1 MGPTAVPPILTTT
14 VALIMYAFRRV
25 ARPYTLAAVVGGLVL
40 LSACSG
46 GSDGAGDEPLSDL
59 LPDVTHFLEPTEQMR
74 DAAEQQCLDD
84 PDLAEGY
91 VRAVSPDTD
100 EVMAELSV
108 DCTEVRAG

>member
-1 MGPTAVPPILTTT
+1 MSEFGRLG
-14 VALIMYAFRRV
+14 RQ
-25 ARPYTLAAVVGGLVL
+25 YTLAAMVSGLAL

-108 DCTEVRAG
+108 DCPEVRAG

>member
-1 MGPTAVPPILTTT
+1 MSEFGRLG
-14 VALIMYAFRRV
+14 RQ
-25 ARPYTLAAVVGGLVL
+25 YTLAAMVSGLAL

-108 DCTEVRAG
+108 DCAEVRAG